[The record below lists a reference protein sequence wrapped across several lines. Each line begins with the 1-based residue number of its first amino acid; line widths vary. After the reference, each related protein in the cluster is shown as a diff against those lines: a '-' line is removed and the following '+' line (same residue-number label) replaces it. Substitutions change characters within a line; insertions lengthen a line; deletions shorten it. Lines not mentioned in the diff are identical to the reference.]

1 MDIQEIFYF
10 TATIVMVL
18 AMLFMLGMLGLLF
31 YIKKKISELDNY
43 GKKVIQKADYFVEGV
58 KNNIKTVTDIRSAI
72 FRRDH
77 KKTY

>member
-18 AMLFMLGMLGLLF
+18 AIFFLVGILGLLI

-43 GKKVIQKADYFVEGV
+43 GKQVIRKADYFVEGV
-58 KNNIKTVTDIRSAI
+58 KTQIKTVTDIRSALL
-72 FRRDH
+72 RKAH
-77 KKTY
+77 K